1 VDTPPDEDQERM
13 RRVARGDRDAFVE
26 LFDRHQAAVVRF
38 ATRMVGDPARAE
50 ELAQDIFLRVYQAAP
65 RYQPTARFT
74 TWLYRVATH
83 HCLNELRTPARRAPP
98 PAGEEALGTLAA
110 DAAHGPE
117 AVSAGHSLA
126 RVVQAAL
133 AALPD
138 RERAA
143 FALCRFEGLSYRD
156 IAEALEA
163 TEPAVKS
170 LIHRATVT
178 LAEAVAQHGRSP

>member
-1 VDTPPDEDQERM
+1 VDTSTDEDQERM
-13 RRVARGDRDAFVE
+13 RRVARGDRDAFAE

-50 ELAQDIFLRVYQAAP
+50 ELAQEIFLRVYQSAP
-65 RYQPTARFT
+65 RYVPTARFT

-83 HCLNELRTPARRAPP
+83 HCLNELRTPARRAPRP
-98 PAGEEALGTLAA
+98 SGDEALGRLAA
-110 DAAHGPE
+110 DPAHGPD
-117 AVSAGHSLA
+117 AAATGQALA
-126 RVVQAAL
+126 RVVQATL

-143 FALCRFEGLSYRD
+143 FSLCRFEGLSYRD
-156 IAEALEA
+156 IAEALET

-170 LIHRATVT
+170 LIHRATVA
-178 LAEAVAQHGRSP
+178 LAEAVERHGRSP